1 MNFARL
7 ASTVIHR
14 SVFRD
19 RPSRHLTFN
28 AGDLVPLGKPFLMY
42 PGDTFKIKPVYFL
55 RFSSPFV
62 APVMDNCYLD
72 SFWFFVPFRLVW
84 SHFQNFMGESDT
96 PYDPETSSSTDYLVP
111 TITAP
116 DGGFGKGSLA
126 DYFQVEPY
134 KKGVTI
140 TSLYHRAY
148 NLIYNEWFRR
158 QSLQSALPVASGES
172 DDLNNYKVRKRVKAR
187 DYFTSG
193 LPWPQRG
200 PDVGLNL
207 SGDIPVQVYGNGK
220 GLMLTNGIDYGYLAE
235 SGAFASGRPG
245 VIGTSV
251 GFGYIGPFN
260 QDLGNTLTGTL
271 QGNQNKLLGVHT
283 NPAECGL
290 TGRALLSDATM
301 ITVSELRNA
310 FQVQKLYEKDAR
322 GGTRYTEI
330 IRTHFG
336 TVSSDARLQRPEFIG
351 STHQRISVNTVVQ
364 NSSSTNDA
372 PLGTLAAFGV
382 GSDVSRGFTYSA
394 TEHGI
399 IMGLVNVRTDLSYQQ
414 GIPREMMYQ
423 TRLDFYWPVFAHLS
437 EQSTYRGEIFAT
449 GTAADRETFN
459 YNERYSE
466 MRYEPSGIMGE
477 FRSTYSASLDVWHF
491 AEQFAD
497 NPTFS
502 EAFILDPSQS
512 VLDRCLQVSSSVS
525 DQILLDVSL
534 DMTRVRPL
542 PTFGTPGLVDHF

>member
-116 DGGFGKGSLA
+116 SGGFGKGSLA

-134 KKGVTI
+134 KAGVTI
-140 TSLYHRAY
+140 SSLYHRAY

-158 QSLQSALPVASGES
+158 QSLQAALPVASGES

-220 GLMLTNGIDYGYLAE
+220 ALGLTTNGSSTVTMFTSYNAPNYGT
-235 SGAFASGRPG
+235 AFTYNYNSSNLPISSEAGNNVPNTTVVGVSPEASK
-245 VIGTSV
+245 S
-251 GFGYIGPFN
+251 
-260 QDLGNTLTGTL
+260 
-271 QGNQNKLLGVHT
+271 
-283 NPAECGL
+283 GL
-290 TGRALLSDATM
+290 TGKAILSDATM

-534 DMTRVRPL
+534 DMTRVRPV

>member
-19 RPSRHLTFN
+19 RVSRHLTMN
-28 AGDLVPLGKPFLMY
+28 AGDLVPCGKPFLMY
-42 PGDTFKIKPVYFL
+42 PGDTFKIKPTYFM

-62 APVMDNCYLD
+62 APVMDNVYLD
-72 SFWFFVPFRLVW
+72 SFWFFVPFRLTW
-84 SHFQNFMGESDT
+84 SHWPNFMGESDT
-96 PYDPETSSSTDYLVP
+96 PYDPDTASSTDYLVP

-116 DGGFGKGSLA
+116 TGGFGKDSLA

-134 KKGVTI
+134 TAGI
-140 TSLYHRAY
+140 EISSLYHRAY

-158 QSLQSALPVASGES
+158 QSLQAALPVPSAES
-172 DDLNNYKVRKRVKAR
+172 DNLSNYKVMKRVKAR

-207 SGDIPVQVYGNGK
+207 SGDIPVLGNGNAL
-220 GLMLTNGIDYGYLAE
+220 GLIQNSSEGTVYMGIGSPANQPLLRGVANGG
-235 SGAFASGRPG
+235 STSFGAGFNGAGLPG
-245 VIGTSV
+245 T
-251 GFGYIGPFN
+251 
-260 QDLGNTLTGTL
+260 
-271 QGNQNKLLGVHT
+271 GNQLIGVT
-283 NPAECGL
+283 TDPTKSGL
-290 TGRALLSDATM
+290 VAQLSTATA

-330 IRTHFG
+330 IRMHFG

-351 STHQRISVNTVVQ
+351 SSHQRISINTVVQ
-364 NSSSTNDA
+364 NSASTSSD

-382 GSDVSRGFTYSA
+382 GTDVSRGFTYSA

-399 IMGLVNVRTDLSYQQ
+399 IMGLVNVRCDVSYQQ

-437 EQSTYRGEIFAT
+437 EQYTYRGEIFAT
-449 GTAADRETFN
+449 GTATDRQAFN
-459 YNERYSE
+459 YNERFSE
-466 MRYEPSGIMGE
+466 MRYEPAGIMGE
-477 FRSTYSASLDVWHF
+477 FRSTYTTSLDVWHF

-502 EAFILDPSQS
+502 EQFILDKSQE
-512 VLDRCLQVSSSVS
+512 VLDRCLQVTSSVS
-525 DQILLDVSL
+525 DQILLDIDL
-534 DMTRVRPL
+534 DLVRVRPL
-542 PTFGTPGLVDHF
+542 PTYGTPGLVDHF